1 MSINGAQSVTFEK
14 RQIKFKNLFKQ
25 ILVPFKIYSNFECI
39 LTSAESHEGSRTETH
54 QNHIPCSFADK
65 LAVLMINLASQLLF
79 TEIKVSC
86 FKFIKATFKQYEYC
100 KKVMKNRFNKNL
112 IVTKEEKHF

>member
-14 RQIKFKNLFKQ
+14 RQIKFKNLFRQ

-39 LTSAESHEGSRTETH
+39 LTSAESHEGSRTATY

-65 LAVLMINLASQLLF
+65 LAVSMINLASQLLF
-79 TEIKVSC
+79 TEVKVSC
-86 FKFIKATFKQYEYC
+86 FKFIKQLLHSMNTV
-100 KKVMKNRFNKNL
+100 KK
-112 IVTKEEKHF
+112 